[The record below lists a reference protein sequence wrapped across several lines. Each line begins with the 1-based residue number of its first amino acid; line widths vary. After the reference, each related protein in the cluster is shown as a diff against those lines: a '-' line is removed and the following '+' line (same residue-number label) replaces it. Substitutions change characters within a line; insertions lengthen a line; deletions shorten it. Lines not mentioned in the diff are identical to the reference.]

1 MNHFFTRIIRALVL
15 LTALGA
21 SGQTLAAT
29 MFLVSVDTQ
38 QFGQNTPG
46 YLDFV
51 FNSAGTGPA
60 VTATMSNLQGFD
72 MDPANFMLGN
82 DAVAVPGGFQLL
94 NTANFND
101 VYYKATFGGVFSF
114 VLTLAGE
121 ASQFDY
127 STFNIFALDEAEQQI
142 GDSLLNLTYL
152 ALQDGSTDVSVE
164 AQDNVTVA
172 AAEVPEPS
180 ALALAGLGLLMLAA
194 ARRRRG

>member
-1 MNHFFTRIIRALVL
+1 MHHFFTRIIRALVL

-21 SGQTLAAT
+21 SGQALSAT

-82 DAVAVPGGFQLL
+82 DAVAIPGGFQLL

-101 VYYKATFGGVFSF
+101 VYYKAAFGGVFSF

-127 STFNIFALDEAEQQI
+127 STFSIFALDEAEQQI
-142 GDSLLNLTYL
+142 GGALLELSYL
-152 ALQDGSTDVSVE
+152 ALQDGSTDVLLVADGS
-164 AQDNVTVA
+164 VTVSD
-172 AAEVPEPS
+172 VPEPG

>member
-1 MNHFFTRIIRALVL
+1 MKHFLTRIFRGLLLV
-15 LTALGA
+15 TALGA
-21 SGQTLAAT
+21 SGQALAAT

-72 MDPANFMLGN
+72 LDPANFQLGN
-82 DAVAVPGGFQLL
+82 DALAIPGGFQLL

-114 VLTLAGE
+114 LLTLAGE
-121 ASQFDY
+121 ASQFDF
-127 STFNIFALDEAEQQI
+127 STFSVFALDGAEQQI
-142 GDSLLNLTYL
+142 GGALLELSYL
-152 ALQDGSTDVSVE
+152 ALQDGSTDVLQVLDAS
-164 AQDNVTVA
+164 AVTLV
-172 AAEVPEPS
+172 EVPEPG
-180 ALALAGLGLLMLAA
+180 ALSLAALGLLMLAW
-194 ARRRRG
+194 ARRRA